1 MERQHDGDYLTYW
14 AGDSWWGRLGRVQ
27 MVICEGEHP
36 LLVRRLMKVMMEI
49 ILHAVLVVMTWWR
62 YLSCCTCSND
72 MTEITFHVV
81 LGVTT
86 WRRSSFMLGWRFMMK
101 MRLLSSW
108 WFVNTFPVDEVTFE
122 GDYLSCWAGD
132 SWWGRWYVCRTFWS
146 WHGKCLRSHPRDLCA
161 ATALLLTCSH
171 PKALQ
176 SKTLF
181 IFEATFI
188 ISFSKPIKCMYSKLE
203 KQNTLLT
210 DTCSLHAYVR
220 CKHLTNPLLRYVTW
234 HSLRKFARPYY
245 KPYSKERF
253 PVEELF
259 FKSKSANVSVTLCIP
274 QIEWSS
280 CVQLVNY

>member
-1 MERQHDGDYLTYW
+1 
-14 AGDSWWGRLGRVQ
+14 

-62 YLSCCTCSND
+62 YLSCCTCIND

-86 WRRSSFMLGWRFMMK
+86 WWRSSFMLGWRFMMK

-108 WFVNTFPVDEVTFE
+108 WFVKNTFPVDEVTFE

-188 ISFSKPIKCMYSKLE
+188 ISFSKPIKCMHSKLE

-220 CKHLTNPLLRYVTW
+220 CKHLTNPLLHYVTW